1 MTKIREDH
9 TKEHLLHTN
18 IPHTIAI
25 KVPWVSIAHL
35 KTCQLYKNYLQVG
48 EKFNGNLYKHYSGAP
63 AGAEGARGRSTI
75 AIEIGNPSSR
85 ENLDV
90 TSVRTSVRPYARI
103 RAGDEFV
110 FVLDL
115 ESFSGKQ

>member
-1 MTKIREDH
+1 MGPTNAPVKTDILDTATAAQVNDYVCLISQIRRTYH
-9 TKEHLLHTN
+9 N
-18 IPHTIAI
+18 
-25 KVPWVSIAHL
+25 
-35 KTCQLYKNYLQVG
+35 
-48 EKFNGNLYKHYSGAP
+48 YSGAP

-90 TSVRTSVRPYARI
+90 TSVRPSVRPYARI

>member
-1 MTKIREDH
+1 MTVRKS
-9 TKEHLLHTN
+9 
-18 IPHTIAI
+18 P
-25 KVPWVSIAHL
+25 
-35 KTCQLYKNYLQVG
+35 
-48 EKFNGNLYKHYSGAP
+48 YSGAP
-63 AGAEGARGRSTI
+63 AGAEGARGQSSI

-90 TSVRTSVRPYARI
+90 TSVRPYARI

-115 ESFSGKQ
+115 EFFSGKQ